1 MVIWV
6 ILLVNDCET
15 EPIFS
20 DSLAWIV
27 DPLLVEMAIS
37 TNNRSEILVNRFGN
51 IDLVSGDYQVKQ

>member
-6 ILLVNDCET
+6 IFLVNDCET
-15 EPIFS
+15 ERIFS

-27 DPLLVEMAIS
+27 DLLLVEMAIS
-37 TNNRSEILVNRFGN
+37 TNNRSKILVNRFGN